1 LLKTND
7 FSDYLELFFSKY
19 VFLQRGLSSN
29 TVSSYSDAFL
39 MFFRYCDKIKRI
51 KPHRLTFEVINKQMV
66 VDFCNWLEAEMGN
79 SAATRNQRVT
89 AIHALFRYIQVE
101 SPEHMALCRDI
112 LSIRMK
118 KTQQT
123 PPKYLSMEAIKKI
136 LSLPDTK
143 TKEGIRDL
151 AVIALLYDSAVRV
164 QEMIDLCVGDI
175 TFNSQSVVRVV
186 GKGDKIRSIPI
197 LPETANILKLYTK
210 SSHLEEPRQTLFT
223 NRSGLKLSRMG
234 VSYILDKYVS
244 QVKDGSPELIP
255 FVVTPHVLRH
265 SKATHLLTAGVNLI
279 YIRDLLGHSSVT
291 TTEIYATSNPD
302 FLRKAIEK
310 ASVKTPGQDNY
321 YSKKEKKD
329 LTEFLKT
336 YRC

>member
-1 LLKTND
+1 MKTND
-7 FSDYLELFFSKY
+7 FPDYLELFFSNY
-19 VFLQRGLSSN
+19 AFLQRGLSPN

-39 MFFRYCDKIKRI
+39 MFFRYCDEIKCL
-51 KPHRLTFEVINKQMV
+51 KPHRLTFEVISKQMV
-66 VDFCNWLEAEMGN
+66 IDFCNWLESDMGN
-79 SAATRNQRVT
+79 SSATRNQRLT

-101 SPEHMALCRDI
+101 TPKHIALCRDI

-123 PPKYLSMEAIKKI
+123 PPKYLSVEAIKKV
-136 LSLPDTK
+136 LYLPDTK

-151 AVIALLYDSAVRV
+151 AVLALLYDSAARV
-164 QEMIDLCVGDI
+164 QELIDLCVGDI
-175 TFNSQSVVRVV
+175 TLNSQSVVRVV
-186 GKGDKIRSIPI
+186 GKGDKIRLIPI
-197 LPETANILKLYTK
+197 LPETATILKLYIR
-210 SSHLEEPRQTLFT
+210 SNHLEEPRQTLFT

-244 QVKDGSPELIP
+244 KVRDQSPELIP
-255 FVVTPHVLRH
+255 IVVTPHVLRH

-321 YSKKEKKD
+321 YGKKEKRD
-329 LTEFLKT
+329 LTQFLKT
-336 YRC
+336 YHC

>member
-1 LLKTND
+1 MKSND
-7 FSDYLELFFSKY
+7 FPDYLESFFSKY
-19 VFLQRGLSSN
+19 VFLQRGLSPN

-39 MFFRYCDKIKRI
+39 TFFRYCDKVKRL
-51 KPHRLTFEVINKQMV
+51 KPHRVTFEVISKEMI
-66 VDFCNWLEAEMGN
+66 VDFCNWLESEMGN
-79 SAATRNQRVT
+79 SAATRNQRLT

-101 SPEHMALCRDI
+101 SPEHIAVCRDI

-118 KTQQT
+118 KTQKS
-123 PPKYLSMEAIKKI
+123 PPKYLSVEAIKKI

-151 AVIALLYDSAVRV
+151 AVLALLYDSAARV
-164 QEMIDLCVGDI
+164 QEVINLCLGDI
-175 TFNSQSVVRVV
+175 TFNRQSVLRVV
-186 GKGDKIRSIPI
+186 GKGEKIRLIPI

-210 SSHLEEPRQTLFT
+210 NSHMEEHGQILFT
-223 NRSGLKLSRMG
+223 NRSGSKLSRMG
-234 VSYILDKYVS
+234 VGYILEKYVS
-244 QVKDGSPELIP
+244 KVRSQTPELIP
-255 FVVTPHVLRH
+255 IVVTPHVLRH

-279 YIRDLLGHSSVT
+279 YIRDLLGHASVT

-321 YSKKEKKD
+321 YGQKEKRD
-329 LTEFLKT
+329 LTDFLKA

>member
-1 LLKTND
+1 LLKAND
-7 FSDYLELFFSKY
+7 FPDYLELFFSKY

-29 TVSSYSDAFL
+29 TVSSYSNAFL
-39 MFFRYCDKIKRI
+39 MFFRYCDKVERI
-51 KPHRLTFEVINKQMV
+51 KPYRLTFEVISKQMV
-66 VDFCNWLEAEMGN
+66 VDFCNWLETEMGN
-79 SAATRNQRVT
+79 SAATRNQRLT

-101 SPEHMALCRDI
+101 SPKHMALCRDI
-112 LSIRMK
+112 LSIRLK
-118 KTQQT
+118 KTQQI
-123 PPKYLSMEAIKKI
+123 PPKYLSIEAIKRI

-151 AVIALLYDSAVRV
+151 AVIALLYDSAARV
-164 QEMIDLCVGDI
+164 QELIDLCIGDI

-197 LPETANILKLYTK
+197 LPETANILKHYIRT
-210 SSHLEEPRQTLFT
+210 SNLEETRQALFT

-234 VSYILDKYVS
+234 VGYILDKYVS
-244 QVKDGSPELIP
+244 MVKNGSPELIP
-255 FVVTPHVLRH
+255 IVVTPHVLRH

-279 YIRDLLGHSSVT
+279 YIRDLLGHSSVI

-310 ASVKTPGQDNY
+310 ASVKITGQDNY

>member
-1 LLKTND
+1 MKTND
-7 FSDYLELFFSKY
+7 FLDYLELFFSKY
-19 VFLQRGLSSN
+19 VFLQRGLSPN
-29 TVSSYSDAFL
+29 TISSYSDAFL
-39 MFFRYCDKIKRI
+39 MFFRYCDQIKRI
-51 KPHRLTFEVINKQMV
+51 KPHKITFEVMNKQIV
-66 VDFCNWLEAEMGN
+66 VDFCNWLESEMRN
-79 SAATRNQRVT
+79 STATRNQRLT

-123 PPKYLSMEAIKKI
+123 PPKYLSVEAIKKI
-136 LSLPDTK
+136 LSLPGTK

-151 AVIALLYDSAVRV
+151 AVLALLYDSAARV
-164 QEMIDLCVGDI
+164 QEVIDLCVGDI
-175 TFNSQSVVRVV
+175 SFNRQPVVRVV
-186 GKGDKIRSIPI
+186 GKGNKVRSIPI
-197 LPETANILKLYTK
+197 LPETANILKLYIK
-210 SSHLEEPRQTLFT
+210 NNHLEEPRQALFT

-234 VSYILDKYVS
+234 VSYILDKYVTK
-244 QVKDGSPELIP
+244 VRDESPDLIP
-255 FVVTPHVLRH
+255 ILVTPHVLRH

-310 ASVKTPGQDNY
+310 ASLKTPCKDNY
-321 YSKKEKKD
+321 YSKKEKRD